1 MGEGDRAIVGCAIV
15 IPIGR
20 LQSGSIDLLFVD
32 GPAPQRIGCS
42 TRMIPPTEVIK
53 ICDGS
58 SYLISP
64 CIGLLGI
71 GDGEGFCFF
80 CVVSIFVVI
89 PHQCAILCIHNPK
102 KFRNSGGLS
111 HCGKWIA
118 TVVHRTIAF
127 SNVRLNDL
135 ALGYGPGNRQ
145 IGTILGSGPLIVI
158 FILQNSGGL
167 VRTGVGSLQLAALL
181 IAVLGLRARFCQCN
195 LLLPSVSEVFFRGGA
210 LDFRL
215 LDGHGNGG

>member
-1 MGEGDRAIVGCAIV
+1 MGEGDRAIVGCATV
-15 IPIGR
+15 TPIGR

-42 TRMIPPTEVIK
+42 IRMIPPTEVIK

-58 SYLISP
+58 NYLISP

-71 GDGEGFCFF
+71 GDGEGFLLFYA
-80 CVVSIFVVI
+80 VSIFVVI
-89 PHQCAILCIHNPK
+89 PHQCAVLCICNLK

-118 TVVHRTIAF
+118 TVVHRAIAF
-127 SNVRLNDL
+127 SNGRLNDL
-135 ALGYGPGNRQ
+135 ALSYGPENRQ

-158 FILQNSGGL
+158 FIIQNSGGL
-167 VRTGVGSLQLAALL
+167 VRTEVGSLQLAALL
-181 IAVLGLRARFCQCN
+181 IVVLGLRVRFCQCN
-195 LLLPSVSEVFFRGGA
+195 
-210 LDFRL
+210 
-215 LDGHGNGG
+215 